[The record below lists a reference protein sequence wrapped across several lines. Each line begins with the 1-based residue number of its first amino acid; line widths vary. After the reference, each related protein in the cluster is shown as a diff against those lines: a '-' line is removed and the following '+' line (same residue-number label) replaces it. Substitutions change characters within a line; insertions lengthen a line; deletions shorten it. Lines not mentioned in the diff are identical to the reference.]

1 MYIVKVKIYRLNRYL
16 IMYYI
21 NNLFSILFI
30 YMSDTIN
37 KAVSQVS
44 NLPNVKKLLLI
55 IIIIVFV
62 TLIISVF
69 SSVSQYKNVV
79 NKSINNIKKL
89 VRNTTGDGDIE
100 NEDSSEDED
109 ENEADNVSN
118 DANEE
123 DDASDDNN
131 VKKIALSPTKLNL
144 TLFYADWCGHCQ
156 QFKKQSWGKLL
167 ETYNNHDSIIL
178 HELDCTN
185 IKTAINTPGGKSI
198 KGFPTLVF
206 NYINSKKKPI
216 EIEYSGSRE
225 ADALSNFINKIVK
238 KLNKN

>member
-79 NKSINNIKKL
+79 NKSIN
-89 VRNTTGDGDIE
+89 T
-100 NEDSSEDED
+100 
-109 ENEADNVSN
+109 
-118 DANEE
+118 
-123 DDASDDNN
+123 
-131 VKKIALSPTKLNL
+131 
-144 TLFYADWCGHCQ
+144 
-156 QFKKQSWGKLL
+156 
-167 ETYNNHDSIIL
+167 
-178 HELDCTN
+178 
-185 IKTAINTPGGKSI
+185 
-198 KGFPTLVF
+198 
-206 NYINSKKKPI
+206 
-216 EIEYSGSRE
+216 
-225 ADALSNFINKIVK
+225 KIVVEVID
-238 KLNKN
+238 LGEVIAFEILSDL